1 MLQESTTAGVTL
13 IEAAP
18 DERVDSLLVGIT
30 PSPFGACLIADSP
43 RGICHLSFFDPGG
56 ETPALDELRALW
68 PTASIDFD
76 HARAKQM
83 ADEIFSSAHQSRPPI
98 RVFVRGTEFQRRV
111 WRALLDVPSGA
122 TVSYAKLAATIGNP
136 QACRAIGSAVGVN
149 PVSFLIPC
157 HRVIRSDGTI
167 GQYRW
172 GADRK
177 PIMLAWEK
185 SAY

>member
-1 MLQESTTAGVTL
+1 MPQEASTVGVTL
-13 IEAAP
+13 IEATP
-18 DERVDSLLVGIT
+18 GERVNSLLVGMA
-30 PSPFGACLIADSP
+30 PSPFGACLIAESP
-43 RGICHLSFFDPGG
+43 HGICHLSFFDPGG
-56 ETPALDELRALW
+56 ETAALDELRALW
-68 PTASIDFD
+68 LTTAIEYD

-83 ADEIFSSAHQSRPPI
+83 ADEIFSPARRSSPPI
-98 RVFVRGTEFQRRV
+98 RVFACGTEFQRRV

-122 TVSYAKLAATIGNP
+122 TVSYAQLAAAIGNP
-136 QACRAIGSAVGVN
+136 QAYRATGSAVGAN

-185 SAY
+185 SAC